1 MVRRQVRA
9 GGRCVAGFRG
19 GGRARGQERGRRFP
33 LCRSLGWEVNLLL
46 HLLMSEAGPTWHI
59 AHDDVSFRESDPV
72 ETVVAD
78 SHS

>member
-1 MVRRQVRA
+1 MERRQVRA
-9 GGRCVAGFRG
+9 GGRCVAGCRDGERG
-19 GGRARGQERGRRFP
+19 RGQWRGRRFP

-46 HLLMSEAGPTWHI
+46 QLLIRDAEPTWHI
-59 AHDDVSFRESDPV
+59 AHDDVSLRESDAV